1 MSSLAFLVNEE
12 AHKIEDIIRRENQL
26 ARTLIVVTIVSA
38 TFVVAFSEWVIK
50 KTTGNIGLSAFIS
63 EAGSICLYFLAPI
76 WFMLWRQKEEEALK
90 IALLFY
96 SFNLVI
102 MALVD
107 YLTKGGL
114 RQELHLSPQV
124 NNPKLLFGLLM
135 LLPWVPLITLSL
147 RNPSGAQRIGLGTAN
162 WKENVFVGILAGA
175 FLGAHM
181 LLVVTA
187 MGRKLIFNPWPY
199 SLWLLGYELGIQS
212 LGEELFFRGF
222 LFNYWYNYRGKG
234 FWAAAFL
241 TGVFNV
247 LVYMVKALWISFAP
261 LTLGAQFYIMTM
273 AIVNAALF
281 RWRGSILSC
290 WISNAIFSLA
300 ASLVVS

>member
-12 AHKIEDIIRRENQL
+12 ASKIENIIRRENQL
-26 ARTLIVVTIVSA
+26 ARILITVTIISA
-38 TFVVAFSEWVIK
+38 IFVVAFSEWVIK
-50 KTTGNIGLSAFIS
+50 RPTGSIGLSAFIS

-96 SFNLVI
+96 SFNLAL

-107 YLTKGGL
+107 YLTKAGL

-124 NNPKLLFGLLM
+124 NNPKLLWGLLM
-135 LLPWVPLITLSL
+135 LLPWVPLIILAL
-147 RNPSGAQRIGLGTAN
+147 RYPSGAQRIGLGTSG
-162 WKENVFVGILAGA
+162 WKENIALGLLTGA
-175 FLGAHM
+175 LLGAHM

-187 MGRKLIFNPWPY
+187 MGRKLILNPWPY

-222 LFNYWYNYRGKG
+222 LFNYWHNYQGRG
-234 FWAAAFL
+234 FWSSAFL
-241 TGVFNV
+241 TGFFNV
-247 LVYMVKALWISFAP
+247 LVYMVKSLWVSFAP
-261 LTLGAQFYIMTM
+261 LTIGAQFYILTM
-273 AIVNAALF
+273 AVVNAALF

-290 WISNAIFSLA
+290 WLSNAVFSLT